1 MTTTDINAVI
11 ERVLNTRDR
20 GGDGWIAVH
29 ADDRNAL
36 LAHIDAQ
43 SARIAALEA
52 GLCTVREFVEHELE
66 VREASWIAPNGD
78 DDSGGYVAEA
88 RTALDALDLAL
99 LEKTP

>member
-29 ADDRNAL
+29 A
-36 LAHIDAQ
+36 DAQ

-99 LEKTP
+99 LEKMP